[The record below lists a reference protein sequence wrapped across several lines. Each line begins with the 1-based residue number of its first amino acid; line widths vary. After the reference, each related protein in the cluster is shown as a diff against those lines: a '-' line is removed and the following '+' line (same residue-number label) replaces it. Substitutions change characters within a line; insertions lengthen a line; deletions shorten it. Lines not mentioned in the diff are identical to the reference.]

1 MCYKQQ
7 FLSWITY
14 KCWVIKRE
22 FLYYFILFMYYRT
35 LLVYYS
41 TLLVYYSTLCRYYCI
56 LFRYYCT
63 VVTCYSIGFPIGSS
77 DTFVFYFI
85 VFTYYR
91 TLFASYST
99 VFRII
104 PLFSVLLHCF
114 QSTALLGQYSLHY
127 QISNVTMCYIVA
139 RASRYL
145 IGGHESCQRDC
156 TLSAFNKITLSLSRQ
171 VTCICPNKEPK
182 VLLVRSK

>member
-1 MCYKQQ
+1 MYSNKLIIHLVEGLYRLSKMCYKRQ
-7 FLSWITY
+7 FLSLITN

-22 FLYYFILFMYYRT
+22 FLYYCTLF
-35 LLVYYS
+35 VYYS
-41 TLLVYYSTLCRYYCI
+41 TLFVYYSTLFVYYSIVFDYYSTLCRYYCI

-91 TLFASYST
+91 TPFASYST
-99 VFRII
+99 VFRVI

-114 QSTALLGQYSLHY
+114 QSTALLTSTHY
-127 QISNVTMCYIVA
+127 
-139 RASRYL
+139 
-145 IGGHESCQRDC
+145 
-156 TLSAFNKITLSLSRQ
+156 ITKSPMSQ
-171 VTCICPNKEPK
+171 CVI
-182 VLLVRSK
+182 